1 MKPFR
6 VGMNCFVIAG
16 VTGVPLSTVF
26 RGIVPFFVADIFHV
40 ALLVAVPGI
49 SLFLPKM
56 MMGREKRK

>member
-1 MKPFR
+1 M
-6 VGMNCFVIAG
+6 MNCFVIAG

-40 ALLVAVPGI
+40 ALLVAVPRI

-56 MMGREKRK
+56 MMG